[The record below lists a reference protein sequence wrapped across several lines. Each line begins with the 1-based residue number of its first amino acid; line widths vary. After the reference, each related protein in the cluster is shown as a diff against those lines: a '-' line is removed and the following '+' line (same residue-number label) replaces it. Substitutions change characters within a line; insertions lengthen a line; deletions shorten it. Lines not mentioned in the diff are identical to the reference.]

1 MSRKQKRC
9 CCSTVG
15 SASHW
20 QCGGHGSDSRQQLC
34 QKRTEAF
41 DLQGFPFFLFST
53 CNSFQLCY
61 NDNSLDG
68 DIAQLGERCVRN
80 AKVAGSNPVVS
91 MIEKALKTLVFP
103 LFSRLFCVFKISS
116 GTKYSVIGTHF
127 SVQGSHE
134 RSHGLSVSMNL
145 PHIFSKRTF
154 EKIQKNKKTS
164 SILNYPML

>member
-1 MSRKQKRC
+1 MSRKQKDAAVAQSVVRRI
-9 CCSTVG
+9 G
-15 SASHW
+15 S
-20 QCGGHGSDSRQQLC
+20 GSDSRQQLC
-34 QKRTEAF
+34 QKRTETF
-41 DLQGFPFFLFST
+41 DLQGFLFFLFST

-91 MIEKALKTLVFP
+91 MIEKVLKTLVFP

-116 GTKYSVIGTHF
+116 GTKYSVIGTHV
-127 SVQGSHE
+127 SVQG
-134 RSHGLSVSMNL
+134 SHGLSVSMNL

-154 EKIQKNKKTS
+154 EKIQKNKKNS

>member
-1 MSRKQKRC
+1 ME
-9 CCSTVG
+9 T
-15 SASHW
+15 
-20 QCGGHGSDSRQQLC
+20 
-34 QKRTEAF
+34 F

-127 SVQGSHE
+127 SGQGSHE

-145 PHIFSKRTF
+145 PHVFSKRTF
-154 EKIQKNKKTS
+154 EKNQKNKKNS

>member
-1 MSRKQKRC
+1 M
-9 CCSTVG
+9 
-15 SASHW
+15 
-20 QCGGHGSDSRQQLC
+20 SDSRQQLC
-34 QKRTEAF
+34 YKRTEAF
-41 DLQGFPFFLFST
+41 DLQGFSFFLFST

-116 GTKYSVIGTHF
+116 GTKYSVIGTNF

-145 PHIFSKRTF
+145 PHIF
-154 EKIQKNKKTS
+154 
-164 SILNYPML
+164 